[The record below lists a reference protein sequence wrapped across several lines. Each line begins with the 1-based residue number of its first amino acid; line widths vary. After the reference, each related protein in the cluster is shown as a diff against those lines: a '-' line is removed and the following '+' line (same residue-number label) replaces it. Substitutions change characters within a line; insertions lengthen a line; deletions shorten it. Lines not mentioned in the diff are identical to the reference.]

1 MTNMI
6 SKRQQIEREYHNKK
20 AKEGIKPHFETQPEA
35 SYDFFWDLV
44 GPVQGLRVLDVGCG
58 DGWVTVSLAK
68 KGAQVSGIDISDELI
83 NTAQRR
89 AEREHLQEPAS
100 FHVMA
105 SEDLRFPEN
114 SFDLAIG
121 SAILHHTDIELSVR
135 SIYRVLKQGG
145 RGVFIEPMNQN
156 VVLKFWRAMTPNRRT
171 PTERALTSKDLN
183 MILAV
188 FPHSNLHFFKLAS
201 IFTVG
206 LKIFFPKSGLIKR
219 LNRLV
224 ENMDTHILSTFPS
237 LGKYC
242 AVVVLDLHK
251 I

>member
-1 MTNMI
+1 MTNTI
-6 SKRQQIEREYHNKK
+6 SNRQQIEREYHNKK
-20 AKEGIKPHFETQPEA
+20 AKGIRSHVETQPES

-58 DGWVTVSLAK
+58 DGWVTMSLAK

-83 NTAQRR
+83 NTAQQW
-89 AEREHLQEPAS
+89 AEREHFQESAS
-100 FHVMA
+100 FYVMA
-105 SEDLRFPEN
+105 TEDLRFPES
-114 SFDLAIG
+114 SFDLVIG

-135 SIYRVLKQGG
+135 SIHRVLKQGG

-156 VVLKFWRAMTPNRRT
+156 FVLKFWRAMTPNRRT

-183 MILAV
+183 MILDV
-188 FPHSNLHFFKLAS
+188 FPHSNRHFFKLAS

-206 LKIFFPKSGLIKR
+206 LKIFFPKSGFIKR
-219 LNRLV
+219 LNQIV
-224 ENMDTHILSTFPS
+224 ENMDTHILSAFPS

-242 AVVVLDLHK
+242 AVVVLDLRK
-251 I
+251 L